1 MCGGALCLPAQG
13 QVGEGVAE
21 TMPGKVKMKCPRC
34 HKMFKASSAKQNL
47 CDECV
52 AKEHAARV
60 AAKAAPVKVAPAPPV
75 KPLKVTGPGAG
86 ILVPGLAHTAT
97 PTDAPA
103 PESGLFGA
111 DARRQEEADRR
122 AAANPPPNTGARPG
136 QGAQS
141 NDHSDRTVV
150 SDAATPKARPERPP
164 KPRKAE
170 KPPRPP
176 REPRPAPQPFQLSAE
191 QRTQVEARYLEL
203 AQPIEFDGIRSQ
215 IATELGLP
223 KSVVKK
229 AVSDLRASMQLP
241 SWWDLQAF
249 TGAPADLERIRVAYL
264 PLLPTPEIGAHKQIA
279 EALGIDPR
287 QVYQG
292 IRRIRAE
299 MRLPQYNPPDAHP
312 ESAAQFAAQPGA
324 VAATDETA
332 TTTETKEVASA

>member
-1 MCGGALCLPAQG
+1 
-13 QVGEGVAE
+13 
-21 TMPGKVKMKCPRC
+21 MPGKVKMKCPRC
-34 HKMFKASSAKQNL
+34 HKMFRPSRAKQNF
-47 CDECV
+47 CDECS
-52 AKEHAARV
+52 AKERAARA
-60 AAKAAPVKVAPAPPV
+60 AAKAAPVKVAPVAPI
-75 KPLKVTGPGAG
+75 KPLKITGPGAN
-86 ILVPGLAHTAT
+86 ILVPGLAPTAGL
-97 PTDAPA
+97 TDPPA

-111 DARRQEEADRR
+111 AARRQEEAERR
-122 AAANPPPNTGARPG
+122 SAANPSAPTGPKPSPSAPSAEHAN
-136 QGAQS
+136 Q
-141 NDHSDRTVV
+141 
-150 SDAATPKARPERPP
+150 AATGGVTTPKVKPERPA
-164 KPRKAE
+164 KPTKVE
-170 KPPRPP
+170 KPPRAPRPP
-176 REPRPAPQPFQLSAE
+176 REPRPEPQPFQLSAE

-312 ESAAQFAAQPGA
+312 ESAAQFAAKPGA
-324 VAATDETA
+324 TAATDETA
-332 TTTETKEVASA
+332 AKTETKEVASA